1 MTNKLNDA
9 ENLSTDDLVDF
20 TKWFNISA
28 VINIKFTT
36 KAAALE
42 FMTKWGQ
49 TLIEMED
56 EDVVVLSSNISMKD
70 PMKYEKGVDNAS
82 EE

>member
-1 MTNKLNDA
+1 MTNKLTDA
-9 ENLSTDDLVDF
+9 DTQSTDNLVDF

-28 VINIKFTT
+28 VINVKFTT

-42 FMTKWGQ
+42 FMAKWGQ

-56 EDVVVLSSNISMKD
+56 ENVVVVSSNISMKD
-70 PMKYEKGVDNAS
+70 PMKYEKGS
-82 EE
+82 EDD